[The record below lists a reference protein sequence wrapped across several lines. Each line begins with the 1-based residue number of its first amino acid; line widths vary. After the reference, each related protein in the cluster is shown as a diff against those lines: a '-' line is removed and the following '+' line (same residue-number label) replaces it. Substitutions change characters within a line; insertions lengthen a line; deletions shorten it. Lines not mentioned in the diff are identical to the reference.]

1 MYETNLQVIVLVLCV
16 FFSESSTVMT
26 VLVVGSWSKVDA
38 CPEAPKPV
46 AGCRL
51 FGVEDVLGDLGGS
64 TSCNALT

>member
-1 MYETNLQVIVLVLCV
+1 
-16 FFSESSTVMT
+16 MT

-38 CPEAPKPV
+38 CPEVPKPV

-64 TSCNALT
+64 SSCNELT